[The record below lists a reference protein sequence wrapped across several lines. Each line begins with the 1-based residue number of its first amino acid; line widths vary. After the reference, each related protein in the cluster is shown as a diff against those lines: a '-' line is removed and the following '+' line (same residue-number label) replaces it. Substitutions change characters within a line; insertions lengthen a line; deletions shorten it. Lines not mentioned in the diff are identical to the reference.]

1 MQDEDEEEDNDGR
14 FPDESPVEVRY
25 PRSLRGGSFLLPIY
39 GLGRMPG
46 QDGTV
51 ARLLPLSV
59 DGLILAASLALLHEA
74 RSDWMRHCWPGLA
87 SSGDPTWIE
96 PPGDAPAGKRPHQVH
111 LHVMAIEPKPS

>member
-1 MQDEDEEEDNDGR
+1 
-14 FPDESPVEVRY
+14 
-25 PRSLRGGSFLLPIY
+25 
-39 GLGRMPG
+39 MPG

-74 RSDWMRHCWPGLA
+74 RSDWMRRCWRGLA

-111 LHVMAIEPKPS
+111 LHVMAIEPKPFVIMT